1 LLSSSNLTSERP
13 SGSARWLS
21 PSCLGDICQC
31 RILRCCTAPASVGIP
46 AGPSIGTRVVVFVD
60 DTGL

>member
-21 PSCLGDICQC
+21 PSCL
-31 RILRCCTAPASVGIP
+31 
-46 AGPSIGTRVVVFVD
+46 
-60 DTGL
+60 